1 LGMPI
6 AKRIVE
12 AHGGT
17 IEVANRSHSGAE
29 IIVVLP
35 RESS

>member
-1 LGMPI
+1 MSI

-17 IEVANRSHSGAE
+17 IAAGEGDGPGAE
-29 IIVVLP
+29 IILTVP
-35 RESS
+35 RGFS